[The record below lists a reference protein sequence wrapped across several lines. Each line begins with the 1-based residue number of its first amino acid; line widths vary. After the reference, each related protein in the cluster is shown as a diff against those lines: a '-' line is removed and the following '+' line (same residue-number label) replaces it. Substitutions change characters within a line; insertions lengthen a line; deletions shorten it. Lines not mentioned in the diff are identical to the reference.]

1 MAQEIA
7 KGASFSEKVDRLIE
21 DQVASWDMA
30 RKNYEGLKD
39 VKIRSVKMGVATEM
53 RVQFNPG
60 RIRSSAAKVDAKSIK
75 ERKCFL
81 CPENLPEEQ
90 EGVSFGDDYLVLV
103 NPFPIFP
110 RHLTIPHRS
119 HTDQRIKGRIKDMMN
134 LARSLPGFVLFYNG
148 PRCGASAPD
157 HFHFQAGNKGFLPI
171 EEEYDKHPGKNLLFD
186 QEVLRIHAVDKYFR
200 KTLVFEGSD
209 MELIEQWF
217 TKLYRF
223 LDAIQDRDDEPM
235 LNILCSWEDGHWRLF
250 IFPRKE
256 HRPRQY
262 YAEGDDQILLSPAS
276 VDFGGVLITPRE
288 EDFNK
293 LNRNLIADIFE
304 QVTFSDGDWENV
316 KNIFVNQYL

>member
-1 MAQEIA
+1 MDQEIA
-7 KGASFSEKVDRLIE
+7 KGASFSEKVDRLID
-21 DQVASWDMA
+21 DQVANWDMA

-60 RIRSSAAKVDAKSIK
+60 RIRSSAAKVDAKSIR

-81 CPENLPEEQ
+81 CPENLPTEQ

-119 HTDQRIKGRIKDMMN
+119 HTDQRIKGRIKDMML

-171 EEEYDKHPGKNLLFD
+171 EDEYDKHPGKILLYD
-186 QEVLRIHAVDKYFR
+186 QEGLRVHAVDKYFR

-209 MELIEQWF
+209 RDLIEQGF
-217 TKLYRF
+217 DKLYLF
-223 LDAIQDRDDEPM
+223 LDSVQDRDDEPM
-235 LNILCSWEDGHWRLF
+235 LNILCSWENGHWRLF
-250 IFPRKE
+250 FFPRKE

-293 LNRNLIADIFE
+293 LNSDLIADIFE
-304 QVTFSDGDWENV
+304 QVTLSDGDWENV
-316 KNIFVNQYL
+316 KKIFVNRYL